1 MLRDFLRA
9 ALTIA
14 ARDLR
19 AELRSR
25 ELLGL
30 MALFAL
36 LAILVF
42 SFALELDRPGRQ
54 DAVSGVLWVTL
65 LFASIL
71 GHNRSVA
78 LEREHGGFDALL
90 LAPVARSAIF
100 AGKLLANALFTL
112 SIALLLLPLLTVLY
126 NLPQFPPALLLIVPP
141 GCLGLAA
148 VGTLLAA
155 MTVQTRARD
164 SLLPVLLLPVALP
177 LLLAAL
183 RAGNAALGNLPQA
196 ELQTWLLML
205 LLIDAIYLAA
215 GFLLYETVLES

>member
-90 LAPVARSAIF
+90 LAPVARGAIF

-112 SIALLLLPLLTVLY
+112 SIALPLLPLLTVLY

-148 VGTLLAA
+148 IGTLLAA

-205 LLIDAIYLAA
+205 LLIDGIYLAA

>member
-112 SIALLLLPLLTVLY
+112 TIALLLLPLLTVLY
-126 NLPQFPPALLLIVPP
+126 NLPQFPPAVLLIVPP

-148 VGTLLAA
+148 IGTLLAA

-196 ELQTWLLML
+196 ELETWLLSL

>member
-14 ARDLR
+14 GKDLR

-54 DAVSGVLWVTL
+54 DAINGVLWVTL

-71 GHNRSVA
+71 GHNRSAA

-90 LAPVARSAIF
+90 LAPVARGAIF
-100 AGKLLANALFTL
+100 AGKMLANALFTL
-112 SIALLLLPLLTVLY
+112 IIALLLLPLLTVLY

-148 VGTLLAA
+148 IGTLLAA
-155 MTVQTRARD
+155 MTVQPRARD

-177 LLLAAL
+177 LLVTAL
-183 RAGNAALGNLPQA
+183 RVSNAALGNLPEA
-196 ELQTWLLML
+196 ELQTWLLL
-205 LLIDAIYLAA
+205 LLLVDLIYLAA
-215 GFLLYETVLES
+215 GFLLFETVLES

>member
-14 ARDLR
+14 GKDLR

-42 SFALELDRPGRQ
+42 SVALELDRPGRQ

-90 LAPVARSAIF
+90 LAPVARGAIF
-100 AGKLLANALFTL
+100 LGKLLANALFTL
-112 SIALLLLPLLTVLY
+112 IIALLLLPLLTILY
-126 NLPQFPPALLLIVPP
+126 NLPDFPPALLLIVPP

-148 VGTLLAA
+148 IGTLLAA
-155 MTVQTRARD
+155 MTMQTRARD

-177 LLLAAL
+177 LLFAVL
-183 RAGNAALGNLPQA
+183 RASNAALGNLPQA
-196 ELQTWLLML
+196 ELQTWISLL

-215 GFLLYETVLES
+215 GLLLFEFVLES

>member
-1 MLRDFLRA
+1 MLLDFLRA
-9 ALTIA
+9 TLTIA
-14 ARDLR
+14 EKDLR

-36 LAILVF
+36 LAVLVF

-90 LAPVARSAIF
+90 LAPVARGAIF
-100 AGKLLANALFTL
+100 AGKLLANTLFTL
-112 SIALLLLPLLTVLY
+112 IVALLLLPFLTVLY

-148 VGTLLAA
+148 IGTLLAA

-177 LLLAAL
+177 LLVTAL
-183 RAGNAALGNLPQA
+183 SASNAALGNLPEA
-196 ELQTWLLML
+196 ELQTWLLL
-205 LLIDAIYLAA
+205 LLLVDLIYLVA

>member
-90 LAPVARSAIF
+90 LAPVARGAIF

-112 SIALLLLPLLTVLY
+112 TIALLLLPLLTVLY

-148 VGTLLAA
+148 IGTLLAA

-196 ELQTWLLML
+196 ELQTWLLSL

-215 GFLLYETVLES
+215 GFLLYETVLET

>member
-90 LAPVARSAIF
+90 LAPVARGAIF

-112 SIALLLLPLLTVLY
+112 TIALLLLPLLTVLY
-126 NLPQFPPALLLIVPP
+126 NLPQFPAALLLIVPP

-155 MTVQTRARD
+155 VTVQTRARD

-177 LLLAAL
+177 LLLATL

-205 LLIDAIYLAA
+205 LLIDGIYLAA

>member
-14 ARDLR
+14 GKDLR

-90 LAPVARSAIF
+90 LAPVARGAIF

-112 SIALLLLPLLTVLY
+112 IIALLLLPLLTVLY
-126 NLPQFPPALLLIVPP
+126 NLPAFPPALLLIVPP

-148 VGTLLAA
+148 IGTLLAA

-177 LLLAAL
+177 LLVTAL
-183 RAGNAALGNLPQA
+183 RASNAALGNLPQA
-196 ELQTWLLML
+196 ELQAWLLL
-205 LLIDAIYLAA
+205 LLLVDLIYLAA
-215 GFLLYETVLES
+215 GFLLYESVLES

>member
-14 ARDLR
+14 GKDLR

-36 LAILVF
+36 LAVLVF

-78 LEREHGGFDALL
+78 LEREQGGFDACCWRRS
-90 LAPVARSAIF
+90 LAARS
-100 AGKLLANALFTL
+100 
-112 SIALLLLPLLTVLY
+112 S
-126 NLPQFPPALLLIVPP
+126 PASCWPIPSSP
-141 GCLGLAA
+141 
-148 VGTLLAA
+148 
-155 MTVQTRARD
+155 
-164 SLLPVLLLPVALP
+164 
-177 LLLAAL
+177 
-183 RAGNAALGNLPQA
+183 
-196 ELQTWLLML
+196 
-205 LLIDAIYLAA
+205 
-215 GFLLYETVLES
+215 